1 MKKILSV
8 LLTLIFV
15 FLCACS
21 AQGTQDRQLSAHIDG
36 LIEETTIEW
45 KDDNTAV
52 VSFDK
57 HAVNNVAVKLKK
69 AVSSPL
75 KIYPRPHPDFWSWL
89 GRPGCGSGDGAQ
101 SGRGC
106 LLDIEVPHRPQDHP
120 QAAERKPQSGAEHHP
135 AGAGAGHLVL
145 RHALDGE
152 FALHQFQ
159 LQPRPL
165 RRRCGCGR
173 DDRHRR
179 SAR

>member
-8 LLTLIFV
+8 LLTFIFV

-21 AQGTQDRQLSAHIDG
+21 AQGTQDRQLSTHIDG

-75 KIYPRPHPDFWSWL
+75 KIYN
-89 GRPGCGSGDGAQ
+89 GDNIIYEQ
-101 SGRGC
+101 ENNSTYKYC
-106 LLDIEVPHRPQDHP
+106 SFSPKSLL
-120 QAAERKPQSGAEHHP
+120 
-135 AGAGAGHLVL
+135 
-145 RHALDGE
+145 
-152 FALHQFQ
+152 
-159 LQPRPL
+159 
-165 RRRCGCGR
+165 
-173 DDRHRR
+173 
-179 SAR
+179 

>member
-75 KIYPRPHPDFWSWL
+75 KILFMNRKITVHINIAHFL
-89 GRPGCGSGDGAQ
+89 RLK
-101 SGRGC
+101 
-106 LLDIEVPHRPQDHP
+106 LL
-120 QAAERKPQSGAEHHP
+120 
-135 AGAGAGHLVL
+135 L
-145 RHALDGE
+145 
-152 FALHQFQ
+152 
-159 LQPRPL
+159 
-165 RRRCGCGR
+165 
-173 DDRHRR
+173 
-179 SAR
+179 